1 MIVASIIDTC
11 VHCRLIDA
19 LRNLVPF
26 NLKAKIKGVIEVLYR
41 MMGINDGKCM
51 HWNLFCI
58 RCGEQ

>member
-11 VHCRLIDA
+11 VHGRLIDA

-51 HWNLFCI
+51 HWNLF
-58 RCGEQ
+58 